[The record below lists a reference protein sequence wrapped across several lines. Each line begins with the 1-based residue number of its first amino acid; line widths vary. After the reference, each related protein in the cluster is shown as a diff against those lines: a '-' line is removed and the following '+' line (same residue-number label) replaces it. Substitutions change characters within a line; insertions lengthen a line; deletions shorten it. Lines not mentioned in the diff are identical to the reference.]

1 MKKSK
6 KDIQTEKMIEEVM
19 RAEGERLLAE
29 NERLKSDP
37 SAAIPEGIDQRIL
50 EFINSKFP
58 DN

>member
-6 KDIQTEKMIEEVM
+6 KDIKFEKMIEEVM

-37 SAAIPEGIDQRIL
+37 SAVIPQEIDQRIL

>member
-6 KDIQTEKMIEEVM
+6 KDIQFEKMIEEVM

-37 SAAIPEGIDQRIL
+37 YAAILEEIDQRIL